1 MVLTSGKR
9 AGRAAF
15 TLVELL
21 VVIGLMAVLATISVT
36 GYSAASRGM
45 SDRGAIQTVLATLR
59 VAQQTCQIDR
69 VPTKV
74 LFFNQRLTE
83 DTSED
88 DATLYQGTMI
98 AIKQAGRITL
108 PPGEVNNLLIDEF
121 ADWHQSYPMMKSLD
135 DDSDAPGMRIFRMKG
150 TTDESTDIEACS
162 VMVQP
167 CVFPAKLDDWMIQ
180 SGTRI
185 NRWCESHKRTAT
197 DNRPQGAPASYVDN
211 GNNYVWGFKE
221 RTGAGGGLGA
231 ASWEVGDPYGVE
243 IARLDLPKGYIF
255 GTNPPR
261 DEKLNS
267 ATPKEVFFDPDEL
280 SPSMSPGSVQIS
292 LMRPSQGGMLK
303 PHPVGTIS
311 SSMLKDTNN

>member
-1 MVLTSGKR
+1 VG
-9 AGRAAF
+9 
-15 TLVELL
+15 
-21 VVIGLMAVLATISVT
+21 
-36 GYSAASRGM
+36 
-45 SDRGAIQTVLATLR
+45 
-59 VAQQTCQIDR
+59 
-69 VPTKV
+69 
-74 LFFNQRLTE
+74 
-83 DTSED
+83 
-88 DATLYQGTMI
+88 
-98 AIKQAGRITL
+98 
-108 PPGEVNNLLIDEF
+108 
-121 ADWHQSYPMMKSLD
+121 
-135 DDSDAPGMRIFRMKG
+135 
-150 TTDESTDIEACS
+150 
-162 VMVQP
+162 
-167 CVFPAKLDDWMIQ
+167 
-180 SGTRI
+180 
-185 NRWCESHKRTAT
+185 
-197 DNRPQGAPASYVDN
+197 N